1 MISLLYAHPYAHH
14 ARLEQMMLN
23 AVQHWPGLELR
34 ELYQLYP
41 DFYIDVA
48 LEQKML
54 IHSDAII
61 LHYPMQWGLPPALL
75 VQYLHKV
82 FQYGWAY
89 GKDASAQSV
98 MSLKGKKFW
107 LVTHAVASHHELDPC
122 YQQTMFTPLRQLAL
136 SCGMEWQQP
145 LMLPELTDS
154 VIATQA
160 AELFRQGLEQLS
172 VAIEQKGG
180 GHAS

>member
-14 ARLEQMMLN
+14 ARLEQLILN
-23 AVQHWPGLELR
+23 SVQHWPGLELR

-54 IHSDAII
+54 LHSDAII

-89 GKDASAQSV
+89 GKDAAAQSV
-98 MSLKGKKFW
+98 MSLKGKKLW

-122 YQQTMFTPLRQLAL
+122 YQQTMFTPLHQLAL
-136 SCGMEWQQP
+136 SCEMKWQQP
-145 LMLPELTDS
+145 LMLPELTDR
-154 VIATQA
+154 VTATQA

-172 VAIEQKGG
+172 AASDDRGT

>member
-54 IHSDAII
+54 QHSSAVI

-89 GKDASAQSV
+89 GKDAAAVPV
-98 MSLKGKKFW
+98 MSLKGKKLW
-107 LVTHAVASHHELDPC
+107 LVTNAVTSQHELDPC

-136 SCGMEWQQP
+136 SCGMQWQQP
-145 LMLPELTDS
+145 LMLPELTDA
-154 VIATQA
+154 VTATQA

-172 VAIEQKGG
+172 VASEHHGAPY
-180 GHAS
+180 AS

>member
-41 DFYIDVA
+41 DFYINVA
-48 LEQKML
+48 LERKML
-54 IHSDAII
+54 QSSAAIV
-61 LHYPMQWGLPPALL
+61 LHYPMQCGLPPALL

-89 GKDASAQSV
+89 GTNDAGDAV
-98 MSLKGKKFW
+98 MSLQGKSFW

-122 YQQTMFTPLRQLAL
+122 YQQSMFTPLRQLAL
-136 SCGMEWQQP
+136 SCGMRWQQP
-145 LMLPELTDS
+145 LMLPELTDAT
-154 VIATQA
+154 VATQA
-160 AELFRQGLEQLS
+160 AELFRHGLEQLTLT
-172 VAIEQKGG
+172 KDDRDP
-180 GHAS
+180 HAS